1 MILKKFVIVFVFIV
15 SFLLTGQNVDAA
27 IDCLTINANSPAA
40 DKAVCQKELANI
52 EAELAELLKQQ
63 EAQKKN
69 TGTLNGDVKF
79 LNSQIAALKTKVKA
93 RSLAIAQLKASIS
106 EKVSTI
112 GTLSE
117 KIETQHESLGQLLRK
132 TNDFDNGNLV
142 HLIFSTQTLSGFYD
156 DLESYTSLKEAI
168 KISVDEIKGVKSLT
182 ESEKKELE
190 KKQDAETDAKV
201 ELENAQ
207 KKTTQA
213 EAEKKK
219 LLSISKNKE
228 AEYQKLA
235 TEKKAKA
242 DRIRAALFTLAG
254 TSQKIEFGTA
264 LKYANEA
271 EKLLGIDPAF
281 LLAIFRQESN
291 LGSNVGQCYMTDP
304 DTGSGIGANT
314 GSAQIRVMKPDR
326 DVQPFLAI
334 TSRLGL
340 DYKTTRVSCWIKDI
354 RNGSPYGWG
363 GAMGPAQ
370 FIPSTWKG
378 FETRLRK
385 LLGYEANPWAAHDA
399 FMASAMYLTD
409 LGAVG
414 TSSALQHKAACRYYG
429 SGGATCTYS
438 NSVMKFKNQYQAD
451 IDLLSE

>member
-1 MILKKFVIVFVFIV
+1 MTMKKFVIVFIFIF
-15 SFLLTGQNVDAA
+15 SFIFNVHKVEAL
-27 IDCLTINANSPAA
+27 DCLTINANSPAA

-52 EAELAELLKQQ
+52 EAELAQLIKQQ

-69 TGTLNGDVKF
+69 TGTLTGDVKF

-93 RSLAIAQLKASIS
+93 RALVIAQLKASIS
-106 EKVSTI
+106 EKVSKI
-112 GTLSE
+112 STLSE
-117 KIETQHESLGQLLRK
+117 KIENQHESLSQLLRK
-132 TNDFDNGNLV
+132 TNSFDDENLV
-142 HLIFSTQTLSGFYD
+142 HLIFSAKSLSAFYD
-156 DLESYTSLKEAI
+156 DLESYNSLKEAI
-168 KISVDEIKGVKSLT
+168 KVSVDDIKGVKTLT

-201 ELENAQ
+201 ELESAQ
-207 KKTTQA
+207 KKTSLA

-235 TEKKAKA
+235 AEKKAKA

-304 DTGSGIGANT
+304 ATGNGVGANT

-326 DVQPFLAI
+326 DVAPFLAI
-334 TSRLGL
+334 TDRLGL

-354 RNGSPYGWG
+354 RNGSPFGWG

-414 TSSALQHKAACRYYG
+414 SSTALQHKAACRYYG

-438 NSVMKFKNQYQAD
+438 RSVMKFRDAYQAD